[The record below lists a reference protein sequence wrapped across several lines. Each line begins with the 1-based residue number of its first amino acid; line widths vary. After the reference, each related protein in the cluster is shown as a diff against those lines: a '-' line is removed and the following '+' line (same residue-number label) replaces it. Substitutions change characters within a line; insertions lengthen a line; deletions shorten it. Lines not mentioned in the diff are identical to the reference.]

1 MKTGP
6 PRYRGY
12 SRFCFVQCP
21 STLLSFTCVAF
32 VSYAQGI
39 ESSSPTFLPVKP
51 EVCACDSEAPDT
63 LVRELTSLSLFLHVI
78 DFTPLIFRF
87 NSSVLATLCRPCRCV
102 IRCVL
107 SDDHPRMRRCH
118 RDQTSQRKHRWR
130 TERCCSERCRLPDND
145 GSRLPDNDGSQMTGR

>member
-87 NSSVLATLCRPCRCV
+87 

-145 GSRLPDNDGSQMTGR
+145 GSRLPDNDVSQLTGR

>member
-21 STLLSFTCVAF
+21 STLLSFTCVTF
-32 VSYAQGI
+32 VLYAQGI
-39 ESSSPTFLPVKP
+39 ECSPPTILPVMP

-87 NSSVLATLCRPCRCV
+87 NSTLCRPCRCV

-145 GSRLPDNDGSQMTGR
+145 GSQMTGR